1 MWRRLLQHSFSL
13 ALGQGVNLAHQWLVP
28 MAFLQHYGLE
38 GYGAWLVV
46 MAAAGQMANL
56 DFGLQTYLI
65 NRLTML
71 HEAGDHAAFRRLQST
86 GLLTALGLA
95 GGGLLVLLVAQW
107 FPIERWLRLDWPA
120 PEARLV
126 LLLLGVWVLLRLLQ
140 GQLAA
145 GLRATGRPH
154 RAQHW
159 DNLQKVLLLGSALL
173 LLHTRSGLLWLAAA
187 HVACVLVA
195 IGLGLWD
202 ARRSLA
208 FPTMQEWD
216 AREARQMFR
225 PSLFFGLTTL
235 NFLVLYEAPLLI
247 LQWTLGPVAVVTFAT
262 TRTLFSAARQLL
274 TPIQLAVQQELPR
287 ALGNPDPAPLRQLY
301 RFSEVVALAGGSAL
315 VAGSALLSP
324 WLMQHWL
331 HGRVTPSTGL
341 LALLAAFTLATILKD
356 QRNSLPLAT
365 NRHERAT
372 VLISLGYLAMSAAG
386 LGLTQLWREPGLLGA
401 WLATELLLALL
412 LQRHN
417 FHEFGWGLPP
427 LLFRPVGLTLGV
439 GTVLWFALPMCE
451 GMPLAERLGAAVL
464 CAALAAAAALKLM
477 GEGLFQPAQRAWTAF
492 NLHRQES

>member
-13 ALGQGVNLAHQWLVP
+13 ALGQGINLAHQWLVP

-46 MAAAGQMANL
+46 MAVAGQLANL
-56 DFGLQTYLI
+56 DCGLQTYLV

-86 GLLTALGLA
+86 GLLTALALA
-95 GGGLLVLLVAQW
+95 GGGLLLLLAAQW
-107 FPIERWLRLDWPA
+107 LPVERWLRLDWPA
-120 PEARLV
+120 TEARQV
-126 LLLLGVWVLLRLLQ
+126 LLLLGAWVLLRLLQ

-159 DNLQKVLLLGSALL
+159 DNLQKALLLGSALW

-187 HVACVLVA
+187 HLACVLVA

-202 ARRSLA
+202 ARRTLA
-208 FPTMQEWD
+208 FPTLREWN

-247 LQWTLGPVAVVTFAT
+247 LQWTLGPAAVVTFAT

-274 TPIQLAVQQELPR
+274 TPVQLAVQQELPR
-287 ALGNPDPAPLRQLY
+287 ALGNPDPASLRRLY
-301 RFSEVVALAGGSAL
+301 HLSEVVALAGGSGL
-315 VAGSALLSP
+315 VTGCALLSP
-324 WLMQHWL
+324 WLIQHWL
-331 HGRVTPSTGL
+331 HGRVTPTTGL
-341 LALLAAFTLATILKD
+341 LAMLATFTLATILKD

-372 VLISLGYLAMSAAG
+372 LLICVGYLATSAVG
-386 LGLTQLWREPGLLGA
+386 FGLTQLWREPGLLGA
-401 WLATELLLALL
+401 WIATELVLAAW

-417 FHEFGWGLPP
+417 FRQFGWGLPP
-427 LLFRPVGLTLGV
+427 SLLRPVGLTLGL
-439 GTVLWFALPMCE
+439 GATLWLALNFCE
-451 GMPLAERLGAAVL
+451 GALLPTRLGVAVL

-477 GEGLFQPAQRAWTAF
+477 GESLVQPAQRAWAAF